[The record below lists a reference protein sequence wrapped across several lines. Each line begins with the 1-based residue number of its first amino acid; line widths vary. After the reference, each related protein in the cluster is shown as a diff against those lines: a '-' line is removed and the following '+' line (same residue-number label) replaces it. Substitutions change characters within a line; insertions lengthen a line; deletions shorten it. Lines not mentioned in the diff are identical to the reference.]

1 MLDGLFGVRVG
12 RGQNVHWL
20 SEMGYEG
27 ECIKDSWWKSSV
39 PSQPFFARAATRP
52 SPIPLEPPVTTATF
66 PLRSG
71 MSSSLYR
78 LDKSPVSPV
87 ILMLDLEKDRV
98 EQSES
103 VYGEVRLVDVRVRE
117 MKDDLMILVITYK
130 G

>member
-1 MLDGLFGVRVG
+1 
-12 RGQNVHWL
+12 
-20 SEMGYEG
+20 
-27 ECIKDSWWKSSV
+27 
-39 PSQPFFARAATRP
+39 
-52 SPIPLEPPVTTATF
+52 
-66 PLRSG
+66 